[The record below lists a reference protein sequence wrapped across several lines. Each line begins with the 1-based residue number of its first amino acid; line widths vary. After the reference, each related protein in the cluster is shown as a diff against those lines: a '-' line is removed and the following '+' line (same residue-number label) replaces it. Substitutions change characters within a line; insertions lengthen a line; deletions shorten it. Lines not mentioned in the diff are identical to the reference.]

1 VIRRFRIAIQF
12 LTRIP
17 AGADHPEA
25 PALRSSIGAFPAVG
39 LVVAAIVIAVRWLA
53 GLALPDTAATVLAL
67 AAGALATGAFH
78 EDGFADTFD
87 GLWGGTT
94 PERRLEI
101 MRDSRL
107 GTYGVLAIVF
117 LIAAKLVLLAPLDL
131 MWFARAVAA
140 GMVLGR
146 ASSLP
151 PMRWLTPAAGSTAA
165 LAGTPSTTALAVGG
179 LTALVTVVVAF
190 GRWSWLPLLVAA
202 AVTLVAAWVV
212 RRRLGGINGDTLGAT
227 NQLVEVATYACA
239 AALAI

>member
-1 VIRRFRIAIQF
+1 LILGV
-12 LTRIP
+12 LLL
-17 AGADHPEA
+17 GVDEA
-25 PALRSSIGAFPAVG
+25 ASRALPRASVDVL
-39 LVVAAIVIAVRWLA
+39 LVVLLVLITG
-53 GLALPDTAATVLAL
+53 GLHL
-67 AAGALATGAFH
+67 
-78 EDGFADTFD
+78 D
-87 GLWGGTT
+87 GLSDAADGLLGGQT